1 MSVEED
7 IIQGTVGDVKKE
19 IGKLD
24 SVDYDALIKA
34 EEKGKNRKTLIEW
47 LELKKQESGEK
58 VEEKAKPEKKKE
70 EPEKKEKIKK
80 EIPVEKIMFHERKKL
95 SKDEE
100 RIYRIRFRE
109 KKAIPNFMRQ
119 ELTKRKRLK
128 AVWRKPKGEDS
139 KQAEGKRGKPRNPG
153 IGYKKKKETRR
164 LHPSGFY
171 PLRVHNV
178 FEIEEI
184 DPKKEAAIIAGSV
197 GRRKRNEI
205 IKVANKNKITIL
217 NPRRGEIQK
226 K

>member
-1 MSVEED
+1 MGVEEEL
-7 IIQGTVGDVKKE
+7 IKGTVGDVKKE

-47 LELKKQESGEK
+47 FNTKKQEPEEKEKK
-58 VEEKAKPEKKKE
+58 VEKDKTD
-70 EPEKKEKIKK
+70 EKKEKIKK
-80 EIPVEKIMFHERKKL
+80 EIPVEKILFHGRKKL

-100 RIYRIRFRE
+100 RIHKIRFRE
-109 KKAIPNFMRQ
+109 EKAMPNFIRQ
-119 ELTKRKRLK
+119 ELNKRKRLK
-128 AVWRKPKGEDS
+128 DVWRKPKGEDS

-153 IGYKKKKETRR
+153 IGYKKNKETRR

-171 PLRVHNV
+171 PLMVHNV
-178 FEIEEI
+178 LEMEKI
-184 DPKKEAAIIAGSV
+184 DSKKEAAIIAGSV